1 MSLPDSA
8 SAVSWKEMQAFFPH
22 RRIANYLRPMPDEG
36 VIYVKNP
43 KAACSTILVWL
54 DRIHTGELDH
64 EFSNIH
70 KQHRLPKVGEVGR
83 RRVAR
88 MLSGKAYRF
97 SFVRNP
103 VRRFESAYWDKIV
116 YSVNWRPKVQ
126 EALGL
131 PPDKDAELT
140 FEQFLTGVENQDPLS
155 EMDPH
160 WRPQHLNLMHPL
172 VTYDHLGRLEN
183 FDADLEIIR
192 EQAGL
197 PQIPHQVRN
206 PSKHKKSEES
216 VYANR
221 PDLVRRVEQ
230 VYAKDMELYGY

>member
-1 MSLPDSA
+1 MALPDSA
-8 SAVSWKEMQAFFPH
+8 PAVSWKEMQAFFPH

-64 EFSNIH
+64 EFTNIH
-70 KQHRLPKVGEVGR
+70 KQHRLPKVGQVGR
-83 RRVAR
+83 RKVAE
-88 MLSGKAYRF
+88 MLSGEAYRF

-126 EALGL
+126 AALGL

-140 FEQFLTGVENQDPLS
+140 FEQFLDAAEVQDPLS

-172 VTYDHLGRLEN
+172 VSYDRLGRLES
-183 FDADLEIIR
+183 FDADLQVICE
-192 EQAGL
+192 EAGL
-197 PQIPHQVRN
+197 PQVPHQVRN
-206 PSKHKKSEES
+206 PSKHKTSES

-221 PDLVRRVEQ
+221 PDFVRRVEQ
-230 VYAKDMELYGY
+230 IYATDMELYGY